1 MTLRTWALSLG
12 TVALFALPAAAE
24 DPMMEGPYVRGAA
37 GLFLPNEWS
46 GDVNGAERTFD
57 FGTGPALGL
66 AAGWK
71 WAEGL
76 RAELEAGY
84 RSASADEVNGVPGT
98 GKVKL
103 YPIMAN
109 LLYDFSTDGPIKPYI
124 GAGAGIIPTN
134 FNDVAPEAG
143 IATYDESDTGFGAQ
157 AILGAAVPVAER
169 LDLTLD
175 YRYLYT
181 SGLTIAEGLLNQD
194 VESINVKAHTIMA
207 GLRYQ
212 FGHSIR
218 PEPVDTPAPPPPPA
232 PPVAPED
239 AEYIVYFEFDRADL
253 TTQAMAVIADAA
265 KDAAENG
272 VSSITL
278 AGHADRAGGTS
289 YNMALSEKRV
299 SAVRAELQ
307 RLGIQSRSITTSSF
321 GESRPA
327 VDTPDG
333 QREQLNRRVNIELNR

>member
-1 MTLRTWALSLG
+1 MTLRTWAVSLG
-12 TVALFALPAAAE
+12 AATLLALPALAE

-37 GLFLPNEWS
+37 GVFLPSEWS
-46 GDVNGAERTFD
+46 GDVNGTERTFD
-57 FGTGPALGL
+57 FGSGAALGL

-71 WAEGL
+71 WAEGM

-84 RSASADEVNGVPGT
+84 RGASVDEVNGVDGT

-124 GAGAGIIPTN
+124 GAGAGIVPTN
-134 FNDVAPEAG
+134 FNNVAPEAG

-157 AILGAAVPVAER
+157 AIVGAAVPVAER

-175 YRYLYT
+175 YRYLFT

-218 PEPVDTPAPPPPPA
+218 PEPAAQPVPPPPPPPPPA
-232 PPVAPED
+232 PED
-239 AEYIVYFEFDRADL
+239 AAYIVYFEFDRADL
-253 TTQAMAVIADAA
+253 TADALRVIADAA
-265 KDAAENG
+265 ADAAENG

-278 AGHADRAGGTS
+278 AGHTDRAGGNS
-289 YNMALSEKRV
+289 YNMALSERRV
-299 SAVRAELQ
+299 TAVKDELM
-307 RLGIQSRSITTSSF
+307 RLGVQSRSISASSF
-321 GESRPA
+321 GESQPA
-327 VDTPDG
+327 VTTPDG
-333 QREQLNRRVNIELNR
+333 QREQRNRRVNIELNR